1 MMSNIKLASEKIQ
14 LIEGELLM
22 LAGRPAMGQTTLMV
36 NMAIALSEHKK
47 ILFVSLEKSKKQLAN
62 YFFNAYSD
70 SFSFVKDKAD
80 KVLMVDEGFSIGE
93 IEANIKNYCIS
104 QGVSIIFIDY
114 LQLIEGERSELLK
127 SLKTMALYY
136 NVSIVVSTILS
147 RSVELRENKR
157 PVLSDLEPLFQ
168 NDLLLLNFPDKIIFL
183 YRDAYYNIEEENEVL
198 ELIVAK
204 NINGELSTV
213 FLQN

>member
-1 MMSNIKLASEKIQ
+1 MTNIKLAAEKIQ
-14 LIEGELLM
+14 PIAGELLM

-36 NMAIALSEHKK
+36 NMAIALSDHKK
-47 ILFVSLEKSKKQLAN
+47 ILFISLEKSKKLLAN

-136 NVSIVVSTILS
+136 NVSIVVSTILP
-147 RSVELRENKR
+147 RTVELRENKR

-168 NDLLLLNFPDKIIFL
+168 NDSLLLNFPDKIIFL
-183 YRDAYYNIEEENEVL
+183 YRDAYYTVEKENKTL

-204 NINGELSTV
+204 NRNGELSTV
-213 FLQN
+213 FLQH

>member
-1 MMSNIKLASEKIQ
+1 MSNIKLAAEKIQ
-14 LIEGELLM
+14 LNAGELLM

-114 LQLIEGERSELLK
+114 LQLVEGERSELLK

-204 NINGELSTV
+204 NRNGELSTV

>member
-1 MMSNIKLASEKIQ
+1 MTNIKLAAEKIQ
-14 LIEGELLM
+14 PGELLM
-22 LAGRPAMGQTTLMV
+22 LVGRPAMGQTTLMV

-47 ILFVSLEKSKKQLAN
+47 ILFISLEKSKKQLAN

-70 SFSFVKDKAD
+70 SFSFVKDKED

-136 NVSIVVSTILS
+136 NVSIVVSTILP

-157 PVLSDLEPLFQ
+157 PVLLDLEPLFQ

-183 YRDAYYNIEEENEVL
+183 YKDAYYNVEEENEVL

-204 NINGELSTV
+204 NRNGELSTV

>member
-1 MMSNIKLASEKIQ
+1 MTNIKLASEKIQ

-36 NMAIALSEHKK
+36 NMAIALSDHKK
-47 ILFVSLEKSKKQLAN
+47 ILFISLEKSKKQLAN

-93 IEANIKNYCIS
+93 IEANIKNYCNN

-183 YRDAYYNIEEENEVL
+183 YRDAYYNVEEENEVL

-204 NINGELSTV
+204 NRNGELSTV

>member
-1 MMSNIKLASEKIQ
+1 MTNIKLAVEKIQ
-14 LIEGELLM
+14 LIEGDLLV

-36 NMAIALSEHKK
+36 NMAIALSEHKR
-47 ILFVSLEKSKKQLAN
+47 ILFISLEKSKKQLAN

-80 KVLMVDEGFSIGE
+80 KVLIIDEGFSIGE

-136 NVSIVVSTILS
+136 NVSIVVSIILP

-168 NDLLLLNFPDKIIFL
+168 NDSLLLNLPDKIIFL
-183 YRDAYYNIEEENEVL
+183 YRDAYYNIEKDNEVL

-204 NINGELSTV
+204 NRNGELSTV

>member
-1 MMSNIKLASEKIQ
+1 MSNIKLAAEKIQ
-14 LIEGELLM
+14 LNAGELLM

-47 ILFVSLEKSKKQLAN
+47 ILFISLEKSKKQLAN

-114 LQLIEGERSELLK
+114 L
-127 SLKTMALYY
+127 
-136 NVSIVVSTILS
+136 
-147 RSVELRENKR
+147 
-157 PVLSDLEPLFQ
+157 
-168 NDLLLLNFPDKIIFL
+168 
-183 YRDAYYNIEEENEVL
+183 
-198 ELIVAK
+198 
-204 NINGELSTV
+204 
-213 FLQN
+213 

>member
-1 MMSNIKLASEKIQ
+1 MTHIKLAVEKIQ
-14 LIEGELLM
+14 LIEGKLIM
-22 LAGRPAMGQTTLMV
+22 LAGRPAIGQTTLMV
-36 NMAIALSEHKK
+36 NMATALSEHKR
-47 ILFVSLEKSKKQLAN
+47 ILFISLEKSKKQLAIN
-62 YFFNAYSD
+62 FFNAYSD

-80 KVLMVDEGFSIGE
+80 KILIIDDGFSIGE

-104 QGVSIIFIDY
+104 HGVSIIFIDY
-114 LQLIEGERSELLK
+114 LQLIEGERNELLK

-136 NVSIVVSTILS
+136 NVSIVVSTILPKT
-147 RSVELRENKR
+147 VELRENKR

-168 NDLLLLNFPDKIIFL
+168 NDSLLLNFPDKIIFL
-183 YRDAYYNIEEENEVL
+183 YRDAYYNVEKDNEVL

-204 NINGELSTV
+204 NRNGDLSTV

>member
-1 MMSNIKLASEKIQ
+1 MSNIKLAAEKIQ

-47 ILFVSLEKSKKQLAN
+47 ILFISLEKSKKQLAN

-168 NDLLLLNFPDKIIFL
+168 NDLLLLNFTDKIIFL
-183 YRDAYYNIEEENEVL
+183 YRDSYYNIEKDNEVL

-204 NINGELSTV
+204 NRNGELSTV

>member
-1 MMSNIKLASEKIQ
+1 MSNIKLASEKIQ

-47 ILFVSLEKSKKQLAN
+47 ILFISLEKSKKQLAN

-204 NINGELSTV
+204 NRNGELSTV

>member
-1 MMSNIKLASEKIQ
+1 MSNIKLASEKIQ
-14 LIEGELLM
+14 LIAGELLM

-47 ILFVSLEKSKKQLAN
+47 ILFISLEKSKKQLAN

-157 PVLSDLEPLFQ
+157 LVLSDLEPLFQ

-183 YRDAYYNIEEENEVL
+183 YRDAYYNVEEENEVL

-204 NINGELSTV
+204 NRNGELSTV

>member
-1 MMSNIKLASEKIQ
+1 
-14 LIEGELLM
+14 M

-36 NMAIALSEHKK
+36 NMAIALSEHKR
-47 ILFVSLEKSKKQLAN
+47 ILFISLEKSKKQLAN

-80 KVLMVDEGFSIGE
+80 KVLIIDEGFSIGE

-136 NVSIVVSTILS
+136 NVSIVVSTILF

-168 NDLLLLNFPDKIIFL
+168 NDSLLLNLPDIIIFL
-183 YRDAYYNIEEENEVL
+183 YRDAYYNIEKDNEVL

-204 NINGELSTV
+204 NRNGELSTV